1 MPEPTPAVI
10 LLSGGLDSAVAAAI
24 AASRG
29 RTLIALSFDYGQRH
43 RAELAAAAR
52 VADHLRIQ
60 RRVALPLDLRAI
72 GGSALT
78 GDQEVPKDH
87 DPAAP
92 GVPVTY
98 VPARNLTFLSIATAL
113 AEVAGCAE
121 IWIGVNAIDYSGYPD
136 CRPAFIE
143 SFERAAALATR
154 AGAEDHRPLKVVTPL
169 SEMTKAD
176 IVRAG
181 VARGLDLALTHSCYD
196 PPDESGTH
204 CGRCDACQ
212 LRRKGFTEAGV
223 PDPTRY
229 ASPAQSSA
237 KRPQG

>member
-1 MPEPTPAVI
+1 MPEPSQAVI

-24 AASRG
+24 AKAG
-29 RTLIALSFDYGQRH
+29 ARTLTALSFDYRQRH
-43 RAELAAAAR
+43 RAELAAA
-52 VADHLRIQ
+52 VRIAQ
-60 RRVALPLDLRAI
+60 ALQIPRHVVLPLDLRAI

-78 GDQEVPKDH
+78 SDADVPKDH

-92 GVPVTY
+92 GVPITY

-113 AEVAGCAE
+113 AEVTGSAE

-143 SFERAAALATR
+143 SFQRTAALATK
-154 AGAEDHRPLKVVTPL
+154 AGAEDHRPLEIVTPL
-169 SEMTKAD
+169 SQMTKAD

-181 VARGLDLALTHSCYD
+181 TEHGLDLSLTHSCYD

-212 LRRKGFTEAGV
+212 LRRKGFTEADI

-229 ASPAQSSA
+229 ASPPPAASRA
-237 KRPQG
+237 GQG